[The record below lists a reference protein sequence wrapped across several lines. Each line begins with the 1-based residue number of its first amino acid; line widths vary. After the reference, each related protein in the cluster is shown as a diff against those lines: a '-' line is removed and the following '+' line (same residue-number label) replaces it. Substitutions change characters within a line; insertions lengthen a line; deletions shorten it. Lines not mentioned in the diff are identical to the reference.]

1 MKHLSRLS
9 IVSAFALSLGL
20 SHSAFAAGMDGHWSG
35 VLNGQ
40 KGSGQADIVVTGKN
54 VTYSYQQNSVP
65 VEWAKVSKSRVYFGN
80 KNYKLTLSK
89 NGSAKFSSPQ
99 YGSASGTLSRQ

>member
-1 MKHLSRLS
+1 MKHFSTLS
-9 IVSAFALSLGL
+9 IVSVFALSLGL
-20 SHSAFAAGMDGHWSG
+20 SQAAFAVGMDGHWSG
-35 VLNGQ
+35 MLNGE

-54 VTYSYQQNSVP
+54 VTYSYQQSSVP
-65 VEWAKVSKSRVYFGN
+65 VEWAKVNKSRVYFGN
-80 KNYKLTLSK
+80 KNYKLTLWK